1 MNGLGFLEMSYN
13 FEATDDFFESVKE
26 IDSLIDFAQ
35 REPDYQ
41 NLFLKQATTSLVTKF
56 QVYVETVLK
65 EFRFSLNG
73 KKSSSIPIYMRL
85 NSIRLSMPNSA
96 LNKLEKHR
104 NYNDECKEKVKQ
116 AIEDMSYLKD
126 ESEIDNTL
134 QMEQKFPLGRTGKD
148 ELFKLLQQIKGESKP
163 FAAFETDT
171 LTMDK
176 LDSILQMRHNV
187 IHQDRFNS
195 TERDVVDNENFIKK
209 IVEYIDGYLVI

>member
-1 MNGLGFLEMSYN
+1 MNGLDFLEMSYN

-56 QVYVETVLK
+56 QVYVESVLK
-65 EFRFSLNG
+65 EFRFGLNG
-73 KKSSSIPIYMRL
+73 KEASLIPVYMRL
-85 NSIRLSMPNSA
+85 NSIRLSMPKSD
-96 LNKLEKHR
+96 LNKLESHR
-104 NYNDECKEKVKQ
+104 EYNEIWKNRLNT
-116 AIEDMSYLKD
+116 AINSLSYLNDDAVIDDCLQID
-126 ESEIDNTL
+126 E
-134 QMEQKFPLGRTGKD
+134 KFPLGKTGRK
-148 ELFKLLQQIKGESKP
+148 ELFNLLRQIKGEENP
-163 FAAFETDT
+163 FANFETEG
-171 LTMDK
+171 LTINR